1 MARFKLTL
9 EYDGRPF
16 SGWQRQPNVP
26 SIQEELEIAASK
38 LDGAD
43 VIAQGAG
50 RTDSGVHAT
59 GQVAHID
66 MTRDITANKVR
77 EALNHHLKPAP
88 VAVLKAEDASDDF
101 HARFDATER
110 QYLYRI
116 SNRRPP
122 LTLDHGFAWRIPSK
136 LDADLMHAAAQVLV
150 GEHDFTT
157 FRDTLCQAQSPVKT
171 LNAISVTRMG
181 EEVHIRCR
189 ARSFLHRQVRSMVGS
204 LVDVGRGKEKIGWM
218 SDILRAADRRACGP
232 VAPSDGL
239 YLTRVVY

>member
-1 MARFKLTL
+1 MARFKLTI

-16 SGWQRQPNVP
+16 SGWQRQPNAP
-26 SIQEELEIAASK
+26 SVQEELEVAATR

-43 VIAQGAG
+43 VIVQGAG

-59 GQVAHID
+59 AQVAHID
-66 MTRDITANKVR
+66 LTRNITANKVR

-88 VAVLKAEDASDDF
+88 VAILLAEDVSDDF
-101 HARFDATER
+101 HARFSATER

-122 LTLDHGFAWRIPSK
+122 LTLDQGFAWRVASK
-136 LDADLMHAAAQVLV
+136 LDAEAMHAAAQSLV
-150 GEHDFTT
+150 GKHDFTT

-181 EEVHIRCR
+181 EEVHVRCR
-189 ARSFLHRQVRSMVGS
+189 ARSFLHRQVRSVVGS
-204 LVDVGRGKEKIGWM
+204 LVDVGRGKEKISWM
-218 SDILRAADRRACGP
+218 SDILIAADRTACGP

-239 YLTRVVY
+239 YLTKVVY